1 MTEKEAYRILGLTP
15 GAGIHDIKKRYRQL
29 MHMAHPDA
37 GAVRPVH
44 DARKLNAAYSVL
56 KKGIADSRFSHPGK
70 ENGRRQ
76 PDSEA
81 KKHTDAWDAPVNSS
95 AYREREILHYAEDQ
109 EGAVLGT
116 FCIARGKYLWKV
128 QEDFPLFLL
137 SIYRCS
143 AGILDEIDDAFSRS
157 EVPDCR
163 LSIQAELSY
172 LLAQQF
178 IHASAAVQ
186 ELAQATTADPQGRP
200 VYRFSAMLEYGKNP
214 ATGQAGSPFCK
225 PLIPGE
231 PLYPSSLRRHRL
243 FLKNQAGHEL
253 GYLSFPDDRLYYIII
268 PLFEQ
273 KRVQVRIQ
281 AAPGQASH
289 PKTSAAYQN
298 LKLWIR
304 FFWDNPDGLPEN
316 LNLRIER
323 LLETYRSP
331 GQRKK

>member
-1 MTEKEAYRILGLTP
+1 MTEKEAYRILGLVP
-15 GAGIHDIKKRYRQL
+15 GTGIHEIKKRYRQL
-29 MHMAHPDA
+29 ILTAHPDT
-37 GAVRPVH
+37 GSVRPVH
-44 DARKLNAAYSVL
+44 DAQKLNAAYSVL
-56 KKGIADSRFSHPGK
+56 KKGIADSRFSHLGK
-70 ENGRRQ
+70 GNGRRQ

-109 EGAVLGT
+109 EGTVLGT

-143 AGILDEIDDAFSRS
+143 ARILDEMDDALSRS
-157 EVPDCR
+157 EAPACR
-163 LSIQAELSY
+163 LFIQAELSY
-172 LLAQQF
+172 LLARQF
-178 IHASAAVQ
+178 IDASEAIQ
-186 ELAQATTADPQGRP
+186 ELAQATTADSQGQP

-214 ATGQAGSPFCK
+214 ATGQAGSPFGK
-225 PLIPGE
+225 PFIPGE
-231 PLYPSSLRRHRL
+231 PLYPSALRRHRL
-243 FLKNQAGHEL
+243 FLKNREGHEL

-281 AAPGQASH
+281 TASGQTSR
-289 PKTSAAYQN
+289 PKTAAAYQN
-298 LKLWIR
+298 LKLWLR
-304 FFWDNPDGLPEN
+304 FSDESPGGLSEN

-323 LLETYRSP
+323 LLEIYRSP
-331 GQRKK
+331 GQR

>member
-29 MHMAHPDA
+29 MHMAHPDS

-44 DARKLNAAYSVL
+44 DAQKLNAAYSVL
-56 KKGIADSRFSHPGK
+56 KKGTADSRFSRSKK
-70 ENGRRQ
+70 ENSRQ
-76 PDSEA
+76 PDSEE
-81 KKHTDAWDAPVNSS
+81 KKHTGSWDAPVNFS

-157 EVPDCR
+157 EAPACR

-172 LLAQQF
+172 LLARQF
-178 IHASAAVQ
+178 IDASEAIQ
-186 ELAQATTADPQGRP
+186 ELAQATTAESQGQP

-214 ATGQAGSPFCK
+214 ATGQAGSPFGK
-225 PLIPGE
+225 PFIPGE
-231 PLYPSSLRRHRL
+231 PLYPSALRRHRL
-243 FLKNQAGHEL
+243 FLKNREGHEL

-281 AAPGQASH
+281 TASGQTSR
-289 PKTSAAYQN
+289 PKTAAAYQN
-298 LKLWIR
+298 LKLWLR
-304 FFWDNPDGLPEN
+304 FSDESPGGLSEN

-323 LLETYRSP
+323 LLEIYRSP
-331 GQRKK
+331 GQR